1 MYKKLLITPLFL
13 LITSLLLAQTKQLVL
28 RTGLDFNFA
37 DTENESLASGN
48 TISSTSANGVRFLL
62 NNGVGYLKDGKR
74 FTFVGLITGYDHS
87 VARDVNDAESKTN
100 KYTLGTVIGRQN
112 FIELAPRLYYTNN
125 VFLLFEYSRARNTS
139 DLQPGSDLITK
150 QYFTHLDIRPIG
162 VAVKVKPRLMTCAN
176 FGNIRAGYLRTVE
189 WREHSEGEAR
199 AKDRTFSVETNPHF
213 ITFGILFFLNAEKP
227 ASSN

>member
-1 MYKKLLITPLFL
+1 MNKKLLITLLFL
-13 LITSLLLAQTKQLVL
+13 LTSYLLPAQTKQLVL

-37 DTENESLASGN
+37 DTENESLVGGN
-48 TISSTSANGVRFLL
+48 TITSTSGNSVRFLL
-62 NNGVGYLKDGKR
+62 NNGIGYLKDGKR
-74 FTFVGLITGYDHS
+74 FIFAGLITGYDHS
-87 VARDVNDAESKTN
+87 MTRDANDMKSKTN

-112 FIELAPRLYYTNN
+112 FIELVPRLYYTNN

-139 DLQPGSDLITK
+139 DLQPGNDLITK

-162 VAVKVKPRLMTCAN
+162 MAFKVRPRLMTCAN
-176 FGNIRAGYLRTVE
+176 FGNVRAGYLSTVE

-213 ITFGILFFLNAEKP
+213 ITFGIFFFLSAEKT